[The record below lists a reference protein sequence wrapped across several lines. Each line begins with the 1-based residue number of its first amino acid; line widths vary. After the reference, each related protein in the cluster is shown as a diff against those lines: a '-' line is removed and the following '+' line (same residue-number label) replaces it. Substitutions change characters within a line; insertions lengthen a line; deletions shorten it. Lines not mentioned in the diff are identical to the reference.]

1 MILQKIKKGIKKYFA
16 PVFDPEKKESGFEPI
31 TILIILGGLVAAGV
45 TAWYLKSEIGKT
57 ILYNSGSLVLGIAR
71 FLFNIS
77 STIFE
82 TAGSSALLKRAIT
95 RDQTVIDGWTIVRDF
110 ANMFIVLGFVVI
122 GIATIL
128 RIRTYEAQKTLLPL
142 ILVALLINF
151 SLLICGIII
160 DGTNIAVNYFTTQ
173 QGGGAAGITQ
183 KFKPIAIDPGVDNAL
198 EGYYNKDD
206 WQNYIN
212 LALSTSTYIGILAMI
227 FFIYAVLLIFRYV
240 ALMCLV
246 ILSPLAFVCYVFP
259 ATKPIFNKWWT
270 QFTQWA
276 IIGIPTAF
284 FIYLGG
290 HLIQSMTSQ
299 PNGVLAFW
307 IPAAFMLFAYTLI
320 FQTSAIGASSAIGLA
335 TGAMGFAWGA
345 TKWTGG
351 KALRAGGSAA
361 ANSKAGQWAGSKV
374 GGALERIGLRSQ
386 GTTEGNKRKNLEESS
401 KRLEKGF
408 ADNPED
414 NQKLAQISTQRAFS
428 SQAMRDKAAATEILA
443 KRNALNYIPEGQREA
458 VAAHAISFGVPKET
472 ITKSHPHLATGVDD
486 AQTRQRIINEK
497 AAEYESRMSP
507 EQAMKTAKAYKP
519 TAPDIEKAKKTLT
532 QEKIRERALSYQPIS
547 DTEVSQKL
555 TSNKTAS
562 LKAAGK
568 TDDEIAKEIK
578 VYKPSTTD
586 TLKARE
592 SLTQERITKSIR
604 KLSTAKAIEL
614 PKEAIDAQTLSS
626 FDDKQFAEIG
636 KKAGP
641 ALVDHIKK
649 FMLNP
654 KSKKWADQSEEYKD
668 YSRRAA
674 KFAPGS
680 PERKRMNDIQKYL
693 ANNPNFKS

>member
-1 MILQKIKKGIKKYFA
+1 MLPKIKNGIKKYFA
-16 PVFDPEKKESGFEPI
+16 PVFNTKKKE
-31 TILIILGGLVAAGV
+31 GGLAFVGLLV
-45 TAWYLKSEIGKT
+45 TAGIISLIGGLAWYFKSSIAKE
-57 ILYNSGSLVLGIAR
+57 ILYGSGSLILAIAKVL
-71 FLFNIS
+71 FTIS
-77 STIFE
+77 SNLFE
-82 TAGSSALLKRAIT
+82 AVGSSALLKKAIT
-95 RDQTVIDGWTIVRDF
+95 QDQTVQAGWAIVRDF

-173 QGGGAAGITQ
+173 QGGGPAGITVQ
-183 KFKPIAIDPGVDNAL
+183 FRPIIDDPAIGNQL
-198 EGYYNKDD
+198 TLYYNSDEWSK
-206 WQNYIN
+206 YASMAFSIS
-212 LALSTSTYIGILAMI
+212 AYAGISAMI
-227 FFIYAVLLIFRYV
+227 FFIYAALLLFRYV

-290 HLIQSMTSQ
+290 HLLQSMANQ
-299 PNGVLAFW
+299 PNGDLAFW
-307 IPAAFMLFAYTLI
+307 VPVAFLLFAYTLI

-351 KALRAGGSAA
+351 KALRGAGGLA

-386 GTTEGNKRKNLEESS
+386 GTTEGNKRKTLEESS

-443 KRNALNYIPEGQREA
+443 KRNALNYIPESQREA

-486 AQTRQRIINEK
+486 AQARQKITTEK

-507 EQAMKTAKAYKP
+507 EQAMKTAMAYKP
-519 TAPDIEKAKKTLT
+519 TGVEIEKAKKDLT
-532 QEKIRERALSYQPIS
+532 KEKIRERTLAYRPVR
-547 DTEVSQKL
+547 DEEVSQKL
-555 TSNKTAS
+555 ISDKTDS
-562 LKAAGK
+562 LKASGK
-568 TDDEIAKEIK
+568 SPDEIKNEIK
-578 VYKPSTTD
+578 IYKPSAID
-586 TLKARE
+586 TLKAKE
-592 SLTQERITKSIR
+592 SLTKERITKSVR
-604 KLSTAKAIEL
+604 KLSPAKAAEL
-614 PKEAIDAQTLSS
+614 PIEAIDAQTLSN
-626 FDDKQFAEIG
+626 FDNKQLTEIG
-636 KKAGP
+636 KKASP
-641 ALVDHIKK
+641 ALVNHIKK
-649 FMLNP
+649 FLVNP
-654 KSKKWADQSEEYKD
+654 TSRKLADQTEEHIEYKTIV
-668 YSRRAA
+668 R
-674 KFAPGS
+674 KLPIGS
-680 PERKRMNDIQKYL
+680 AERKKMTDVLRHITSDL
-693 ANNPNFKS
+693 NF